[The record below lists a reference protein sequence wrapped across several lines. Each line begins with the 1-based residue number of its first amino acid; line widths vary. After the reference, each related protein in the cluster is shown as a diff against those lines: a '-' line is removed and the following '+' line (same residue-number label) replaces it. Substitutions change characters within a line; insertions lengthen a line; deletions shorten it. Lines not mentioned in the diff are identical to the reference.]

1 MNNTENQED
10 YNAQRKALHK
20 QYRDEAIKE
29 LVNGKPVYIFAFL
42 VPMIIMVAIYAIRE
56 IFPFGET
63 CYLRSDMYHQYCPF
77 FSELWDIIRNGGS
90 LEYSWDTGM
99 GSNFMAIYGYYLS
112 SPINWFIGFFPHDA
126 MIEVMNVIIIL
137 KLALSS
143 LFCTMF
149 LCKRNNKTHLL
160 SAGFGIMYALS
171 AYTAAFSW
179 NIMWLDCILLL
190 PLVLLGLEK
199 LVKEHK
205 GLLYV
210 LALGFSILS
219 NYYIAIMVCMSCVL
233 YFIVMIISQPIQK
246 DLKHYARNILN
257 FIIYS
262 LLAGAFA
269 AAILI
274 PEIYA
279 LGYTAS
285 GEFNFPDDLTRYFSF
300 VTVISRHLVNTEVS
314 IGLDHLPN
322 IYCGVGVLLL
332 FPMYILNKKISK
344 REKIVKVLVLIVFY
358 AAYNL
363 NIPNFIWHG
372 FHFPN
377 SLPCRQSFIYI
388 LMLLSM
394 CYDIV
399 VKFEDSKEAHIAG
412 SFWGIMI
419 FFIYLGQFFMGQDF
433 DISILYLSAIF
444 IGIYALAMYGYKSGK
459 INKNVLSILVF
470 AILITECTFNVEKTG
485 YSTTSR
491 TYYFRD
497 YDNINSFMDKLESE
511 DDSFY
516 RIHKYRG
523 YRSKNDAN
531 WHDYKSG
538 NVFSSTAYAHVTDF
552 YDQLGLEHSTNAY
565 ALNGATPMV
574 HSIFNVKYLITD
586 RSINTSPLVTLI
598 DSKGEHRLYKNNYTL
613 PLAFMIPS
621 GLNESW
627 DYDENNNPFEVQN
640 SFAYNVAGI
649 TDLFV
654 PLETTNEYGS
664 SQISVIE
671 SQYVYAFV
679 TSTGIKEVSVSFN
692 DGEKR
697 ASFSGINHGRIV
709 DIGYVDANTKITI
722 NDAENSL
729 GHVNYYAY
737 SMDIDKFIELYN
749 ALNDEGLN
757 ITSYTDTEVKGNIT
771 VKEAG
776 TCFTSIPF
784 DEGWTLY
791 VDGVKT
797 EYSATK
803 DAFIAFDLAE
813 GTHEIEFKYAA
824 RGFKTGLIITIF
836 CGLIF
841 AGLIA
846 FRIVFKKEITEPG
859 ALSLLNKKKRK
870 EVEEQ

>member
-1 MNNTENQED
+1 MNNNENQED
-10 YNAQRKALHK
+10 LNTQKKELHK
-20 QYRDEAIKE
+20 HYRNEALKE

-42 VPMIIMVAIYAIRE
+42 VPLIIMIAIYAMRE
-56 IFPFGET
+56 IFPFGNV

-90 LEYSWDTGM
+90 LEYTWDTGM
-99 GSNFMAIYGYYLS
+99 GSNFTAIYGYYLS
-112 SPINWFIGFFPHDA
+112 SPINWFIGFFPHES
-126 MIEVMNVIIIL
+126 MIEVMNGIILL

-149 LCKRNNKTHLL
+149 LCKRTGKTHIL

-171 AYTAAFSW
+171 GYTCAFSW
-179 NIMWLDCILLL
+179 NIMWLDCIVLL
-190 PLVLLGLEK
+190 PLVLLGIEK
-199 LVKEHK
+199 LVKEGK

-219 NYYIAIMVCMSCVL
+219 NYYIGIMVCMSCVI
-233 YFIVMIISQPIQK
+233 YFIVMMISQPINK
-246 DLKHYARNILN
+246 DVKHYARGVLN

-262 LLAGAFA
+262 LLSGLFA
-269 AAILI
+269 AAILL

-285 GEFNFPDDLTRYFSF
+285 GEMNFPEDLKRYFSF
-300 VTVISRHLVNTEVS
+300 VTVISRHLINTEVS

-332 FPMYILNKKISK
+332 FPMYILCKQIPK
-344 REKIVKVLVLIVFY
+344 REKIIKVLALIVFF

-399 VKFEDSKEAHIAG
+399 IKVKDSKESHIAG
-412 SFWGIMI
+412 SFWGVMI
-419 FFIYLGQFFMGQDF
+419 FFIYLGQCFVDDDF
-433 DISILYLSAIF
+433 DISILYISAIF
-444 IGIYALAMYGYKSGK
+444 IGVYAIFMYIYKSGK
-459 INKNVLSILVF
+459 INKNILSILVF
-470 AILITECTFNVEKTG
+470 ALMITECTFNVESTG

-497 YDNINSFMDKLESE
+497 YEQINSFMDKLESE

-516 RIHKYRG
+516 RIHKIRG
-523 YRSKNDAN
+523 YRTKNDAN

-538 NVFSSTAYAHVTDF
+538 NVFSSTAYAHITDIF
-552 YDQLGLEHSTNAY
+552 DKLGLEHSTNAY

-574 HSIFNVKYLITD
+574 HSIFNVKYLVSYYALD
-586 RSINTSPLVTLI
+586 TSPLMTLI
-598 DSKGEHRLYKNNYTL
+598 DSKDDVHLYKNNYTL
-613 PLAFMIPS
+613 PLAFMIQD
-621 GLNESW
+621 GLNENW
-627 DYDENNNPFEVQN
+627 DYDENDNPFEVQN
-640 SFAYNVAGI
+640 SFAYNAAGI
-649 TDLFV
+649 EDLFI
-654 PLETTNEYGS
+654 PLSTTNEGEGTTIYVEED
-664 SQISVIE
+664 QF
-671 SQYVYAFV
+671 VYAFI
-679 TSTGIKEVSVSFN
+679 TSSGVKDVSVLIDNNRSTY
-692 DGEKR
+692 
-697 ASFSGINHGRIV
+697 SGINHGRIV
-709 DIGYVDANTKITI
+709 DIGWVEGGRTVNITDSQNALGYV
-722 NDAENSL
+722 SL
-729 GHVNYYAY
+729 YAY
-737 SMDIDKFIELYN
+737 TMDMDKFIQLYE
-749 ALNDEGLN
+749 ALADEGLN
-757 ITSYTDTEVKGNIT
+757 ITSYDDTYVKGNIN
-771 VKEAG
+771 VKEKG

-797 EYSATK
+797 QYTATK
-803 DAFIAFDLAE
+803 DAFIAFDLDAGE
-813 GTHEIEFKYAA
+813 HQIELKYRT
-824 RGFKTGLIITIF
+824 RGFIPGLIITGI

-841 AGLIA
+841 IGLIV
-846 FRIVFKKEITEPG
+846 FRIIFKKEITEPG
-859 ALSLLNKKKRK
+859 ALSLLFKKKGK
-870 EVEEQ
+870 EVEAK

>member
-10 YNAQRKALHK
+10 FKAQRKALHK
-20 QYRDEAIKE
+20 QYRTEAIRE
-29 LVNGKPVYIFAFL
+29 LVNGKPVYIFAFV
-42 VPMIIMVAIYAIRE
+42 VPMIIMVAIYAMRD
-56 IFPFGET
+56 IFPFGDV
-63 CYLRSDMYHQYCPF
+63 CFLRSDMYHQYCPF

-99 GSNFMAIYGYYLS
+99 GSNFIAIYGYYLS
-112 SPINWFIGFFPHDA
+112 SPINWFIGFFPHDS

-143 LFCTMF
+143 LFCTLF

-190 PLVLLGLEK
+190 PLVLLGIEK
-199 LVKEHK
+199 LVKDGK

-210 LALGFSILS
+210 LALGFTILS
-219 NYYIAIMVCMSCVL
+219 NYYIAIMVCISSVL
-233 YFIVMIISQPIQK
+233 YFIVVMVSQPVTK
-246 DLKHYARNILN
+246 DLKHYARGMLN

-269 AAILI
+269 AAILL

-285 GEFNFPDDLTRYFSF
+285 GEFNFPKDLTRYFSF
-300 VTVISRHLVNTEVS
+300 VTVISRHLINTEVS

-332 FPMYILNKKISK
+332 FPMYILNKNISK
-344 REKIVKVLVLIVFY
+344 REKIVKVLVLIVFF

-372 FHFPN
+372 LHFPN

-394 CYDIV
+394 CYDV
-399 VKFEDSKEAHIAG
+399 VMKFDDNKKVHIAG

-419 FFIYLGQFFMGQDF
+419 FFIYIGQEFMSDSNF
-433 DISILYLSAIF
+433 DITIVYTSAIF
-444 IGIYALAMYGYKSGK
+444 IGIYAVFMYLYKSKK
-459 INKNVLSILVF
+459 INANILSILVF
-470 AILITECTFNVEKTG
+470 AIIITECTYNTESTG

-491 TYYFRD
+491 VYYFRD
-497 YDNINSFMDKLESE
+497 YDSINSFVDKLESE

-516 RIHKYRG
+516 RIHKFRG
-523 YRSKNDAN
+523 YRTKNDAN

-565 ALNGATPMV
+565 ALNGATPLV
-574 HSIFNVKYLITD
+574 HSIFNVKYLISD
-586 RSINTSPLVTLI
+586 RTLNTSPLITLI
-598 DSKGEHRLYKNNYTL
+598 DSEGENYLYKNNYTL

-649 TDLFV
+649 SDLFV
-654 PLETTNEYGS
+654 PLDG
-664 SQISVIE
+664 IE
-671 SQYVYAFV
+671 SSSGNTYEITENQFVYAFV
-679 TSTGIKEVSVSFN
+679 TSSSVKDVMVELN
-692 DGEKR
+692 NNR
-697 ASFSGINHGRIV
+697 TTYSGINHGRIV
-709 DIGYVDANTKITI
+709 DIGYVDAGTTI
-722 NDAENSL
+722 NIFDNSNST
-729 GHVNYYAY
+729 GHVSLYAY
-737 SMDIDKFIELYN
+737 TMDIDKFIELYN
-749 ALNDEGLN
+749 ALSDEGLN
-757 ITSYTDTEVKGNIT
+757 VTSYSDTEVIGNIT

-803 DAFIAFDLAE
+803 DAFIAFDLTE
-813 GTHEIEFKYAA
+813 GTHEIELKYAA
-824 RGFKTGLIITIF
+824 RGFKSGLIITIF
-836 CGLIF
+836 CALIF
-841 AGLIA
+841 AGLIV
-846 FRIVFKKEITEPG
+846 FRIKFKKEITEPG
-859 ALSLLNKKKRK
+859 ALSLLFTKNRK
-870 EVEEQ
+870 EVEKQ